1 MIKGEEGDTTMN
13 ATDIEKIRE
22 YCEYLYANILENL
35 EEMGKFYEMEM
46 GCSRTTW
53 GLTPTKN

>member
-1 MIKGEEGDTTMN
+1 MIMGEEGDTTMN

-46 GCSRTTW
+46 G
-53 GLTPTKN
+53 